1 MTGHPPLVRKR
12 GRPPKLR
19 EVDNCADPL
28 TADQVADRRTHTFG
42 SADPLTTPQ
51 KDALRS
57 QVLALPKVCAMPHAM
72 QEILIEE
79 LVYRLPY
86 GVVVADIV
94 SRGRPGVRGP
104 RRGPRYKQHMMT
116 LLADCAKALEAA
128 TGEAQ
133 RMWETSGAGRE
144 ALPCA
149 IARIAIKIA
158 FEKRSPHVGRLHR
171 QIKAATRA
179 LADPLTAI

>member
-1 MTGHPPLVRKR
+1 MTGHPSLVRKR

-28 TADQVADRRTHTFG
+28 TVDQVVD
-42 SADPLTTPQ
+42 
-51 KDALRS
+51 LRA
-57 QVLALPKVCAMPHAM
+57 QVLALPQVGTMPPAM

-79 LVYRLPY
+79 LVYRIPY
-86 GVVVADIV
+86 CVMVANIV
-94 SRGRPGVRGP
+94 SRGTPGV
-104 RRGPRYKQHMMT
+104 RGPRYKQHVMT

-133 RMWETSGAGRE
+133 RVWETSGAGRE

-149 IARIAIKIA
+149 IARIAIQIA
-158 FEKRSPHVGRLHR
+158 LGKQSPYVGRLHR
-171 QIKAATRA
+171 QIRAATLA